1 MKIMKAT
8 FSQESETLQHKN
20 TTLQQK
26 NAMLQNMILQLE
38 SKSQQNRLQP
48 TSNIS

>member
-1 MKIMKAT
+1 MEAT

-48 TSNIS
+48 VIAQFVV